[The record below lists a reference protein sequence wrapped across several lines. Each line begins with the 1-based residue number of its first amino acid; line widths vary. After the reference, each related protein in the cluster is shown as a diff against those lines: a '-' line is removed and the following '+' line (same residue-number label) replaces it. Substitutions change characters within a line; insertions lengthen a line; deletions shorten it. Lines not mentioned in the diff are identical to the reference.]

1 MPKSTT
7 SKEKKVDVAE
17 KTKSTVAEK
26 AAVENVEKAKVNTT
40 ETKKEV
46 TEKTT
51 VAETKKET
59 KTADN
64 KNGLPFTVND
74 GYVTVISTK
83 RAGKSVIGSTGDIIK
98 FDENGAAKVKLEDA
112 LHFQKIPG
120 FEFK

>member
-40 ETKKEV
+40 
-46 TEKTT
+46 
-51 VAETKKET
+51 ETKKET